1 MEMKLQGVLCVLFL
15 LFAPAV
21 WASVNINTA
30 DATALDALP
39 GIGPAKAQAVLE
51 YRQAH
56 GPFRSVDELASVHGI
71 GPRLLERLRP
81 VLSLDGA
88 TTLPQTAARHTG
100 HSHTAV
106 PTGEERVVRYGSH
119 GYILESGPQT
129 NAFSLKD

>member
-56 GPFRSVDELASVHGI
+56 GPFRSVDELTSVHGI

-88 TTLPQTAARHTG
+88 TTLPQTAARHPG

-106 PTGEERVVRYGSH
+106 PTGEERVVRHGSH
-119 GYILESGPQT
+119 GYILESGPRT

>member
-1 MEMKLQGVLCVLFL
+1 MKLRAVLCVLIL

-39 GIGPAKAQAVLE
+39 GIGPAKARAVLE

-56 GPFRSVDELASVHGI
+56 GPFQSVDELASVHGI
-71 GPRLLERLRP
+71 GPKLLERLRP

-88 TTLPQTAARHTG
+88 TALPQTAARHTS

-106 PTGEERVVRYGSH
+106 PAGEERVVRHGSH

>member
-30 DATALDALP
+30 DAAALDALP

-88 TTLPQTAARHTG
+88 TTLPPTAARHTG

-106 PTGEERVVRYGSH
+106 TTGEERVVRHGSH

>member
-1 MEMKLQGVLCVLFL
+1 MKTGLRGFLCLLFL

-30 DATALDALP
+30 DAAALDALP

-51 YRQAH
+51 YRQSH
-56 GPFRSVDELASVHGI
+56 GPFKSVDELASVHGI
-71 GPRLLERLRP
+71 GPKLLEHLRP
-81 VLSLDGA
+81 VVSLSGDSV
-88 TTLPQTAARHTG
+88 LPQKTARQAG

-106 PTGEERVVRYGSH
+106 PVGEERIVRRGSH
-119 GYILESGPQT
+119 GYILESSPQS